1 MSRILI
7 VIEQFENRRLLA
19 EWLAIYYEVTIA
31 DSVVQA
37 GKAVPLL
44 DEPFDLCIL
53 DGPALDRLWE
63 WVQARKHQEKPV
75 FLPFLFITIRPDVKL
90 LTRHLWQT
98 VDELITKPLEKLE
111 LQARVEMLL
120 RSRRLSV
127 QLQTALEQER
137 ELREQKSRFISMV
150 SHEFRNP
157 LSSISGFTRLLQQRD
172 LSQERRTD
180 FFQRIQAAISR
191 MLNLLDDVL
200 ILGKSEAGPI
210 ASNPVTLAL
219 EPFCRKLIEEI
230 KFSTGTNHTINFNCE
245 NECVTIDVDE
255 ALLRHVLSNLL
266 SNAIKYSPAN
276 STVHVRL
283 QCKSEAVI
291 FQVEDEGIG
300 IALKDQEQL
309 FESFYRASN
318 VGKIPGTGLGLT
330 IVKQAVERYGG
341 TIAFKSE
348 INVGTTFTVTLPLGN
363 EICDSTRKPDL

>member
-7 VIEQFENRRLLA
+7 IIEQSENRRLLA
-19 EWLAIYYEVTIA
+19 ESLSKYYEVAIA

-63 WVQARKHQEKPV
+63 WVQARKHKEQPV
-75 FLPFLFITIRPDVKL
+75 FVPFLLITVRPDVKL

-98 VDELITKPLEKLE
+98 IDELITKPLEKLE

-120 RSRRLSV
+120 RSRRLSL
-127 QLQTALEQER
+127 QLQIALEQER
-137 ELREQKSRFISMV
+137 ELKEQKSRFVSIV

-157 LSSISGFTRLLQQRD
+157 LNVIYGFIRLLQQRD
-172 LSQERRTD
+172 FPKEQQYE
-180 FFQRIQAAISR
+180 FFQRIQAAVSR
-191 MLNLLDDVL
+191 MVALLDDVL
-200 ILGKSEAGPI
+200 ILGKSEAGSL
-210 ASNPVTLAL
+210 ASNPVELAL

-230 KFSTGTNHTINFNCE
+230 KFSTNTKHTIDLKCE
-245 NECVTIDVDE
+245 DECFIVHMDE
-255 ALLRHVLSNLL
+255 ALLRHVLTNLL
-266 SNAIKYSPAN
+266 SNAIKYSAPD
-276 STVHVRL
+276 STIQVRL
-283 QCKSEAVI
+283 QCKSETVI
-291 FQVEDEGIG
+291 FQVQDEGIG
-300 IALKDQEQL
+300 IAPADQERL

-341 TIAFKSE
+341 TIALKSK
-348 INVGTTFTVTLPLGN
+348 INVGTTFTVTLPISS
-363 EICDSTRKPDL
+363 EIS